1 MTIRGLGHLLLSV
14 RDLLDNTEDTKQ
26 SVLCCVDCQQLSI
39 DQDTIY
45 QRQMDTLLN
54 LDVKRPGTVD
64 NERGR
69 SNDVATETVDGD
81 KKKGKFKFGRH
92 LLDRLAKLVVM
103 EREKRR
109 ERDSSEQR
117 EEDTMMFAPGR
128 IIHLEVEKVDRLKR

>member
-1 MTIRGLGHLLLSV
+1 
-14 RDLLDNTEDTKQ
+14 
-26 SVLCCVDCQQLSI
+26 
-39 DQDTIY
+39 
-45 QRQMDTLLN
+45 MDTLLN

-64 NERGR
+64 DERGW

-92 LLDRLAKLVVM
+92 LLDRLTKLVVM